1 MGVRL
6 FSKRSLRFSHE
17 INHLEVIYADLI
29 SQRRGEGY
37 FCKDSPRVR
46 GYTER
51 VKEEKPWWPK
61 SFMGFNQANERAVCR
76 DAGSFALMK
85 SLLSPRLRV
94 SYCAN
99 WCCSAFVLH
108 PWTAMDTAGPAHKST
123 TDISAVRALPLHSR
137 SLSIFLFSQGKK
149 KNEIFS
155 KRWIC
160 LLNFSEDHK
169 NLSIKIINIHRN
181 IGNKQPK
188 RVNSNQKSPLSRKSL
203 RGSTSSLPLREFRES
218 SPFPVLIH
226 TSHEYTN

>member
-123 TDISAVRALPLHSR
+123 TDISAVRALPPPLSFPFDL
-137 SLSIFLFSQGKK
+137 SLLTRKKEKWIFLQAV
-149 KNEIFS
+149 
-155 KRWIC
+155 
-160 LLNFSEDHK
+160 
-169 NLSIKIINIHRN
+169 NLFIEFF
-181 IGNKQPK
+181 
-188 RVNSNQKSPLSRKSL
+188 
-203 RGSTSSLPLREFRES
+203 RGSQESLNKNYQYPPKYRK
-218 SPFPVLIH
+218 
-226 TSHEYTN
+226 

>member
-123 TDISAVRALPLHSR
+123 TDISAVRALPPPLSFPFDL
-137 SLSIFLFSQGKK
+137 SLLTGKK
-149 KNEIFS
+149 EKWNFL
-155 KRWIC
+155 RWIC
-160 LLNFSEDHK
+160 LLNFSENHK

>member
-61 SFMGFNQANERAVCR
+61 SFIGFNQANERAVCR

-108 PWTAMDTAGPAHKST
+108 P
-123 TDISAVRALPLHSR
+123 
-137 SLSIFLFSQGKK
+137 
-149 KNEIFS
+149 
-155 KRWIC
+155 
-160 LLNFSEDHK
+160 
-169 NLSIKIINIHRN
+169 
-181 IGNKQPK
+181 
-188 RVNSNQKSPLSRKSL
+188 
-203 RGSTSSLPLREFRES
+203 
-218 SPFPVLIH
+218 
-226 TSHEYTN
+226 